1 MMTGL
6 ILLLP
11 AAFIAT
17 GPNFVPG
24 PDSIQC
30 TGASNTQT
38 PLRSS
43 EHYGDFV
50 LRFEYKLEQ
59 WSEAMVVVRAHR
71 YGRPFL
77 TGVPVQFAHDF
88 HNKPSAHVTGALA
101 GIRKPDKF
109 LKPGFGE
116 WRRMEI
122 RAVGTSVRVSID
134 GDIVNDATVED
145 RHRSG
150 EIVFLDLGHRYALR
164 NITVE
169 EIGPP
174 APHAA
179 LFDGISMK
187 GWELRDGGQW
197 RVESGVIHA
206 ANGHGIYYA
215 PGEFRDFE
223 LLAVFRT
230 HGHVNSGIF
239 LRGAPKGH
247 RGFEVQIYSPP
258 EAVYPTGSIY
268 GQTRAGIPDDHEGR
282 WTLLRVRVVNGRVT
296 TWVDGSLAADGAV
309 PDGVPGKG
317 RVGLQI
323 HLDNASIEFREL
335 SIREIKQ

>member
-6 ILLLP
+6 ILLA
-11 AAFIAT
+11 AAFVST
-17 GPNFVPG
+17 GPNFVVSKNG
-24 PDSIQC
+24 IAC
-30 TGASNTQT
+30 NGTASGRT
-38 PLRSS
+38 PLRSA
-43 EHYGDFV
+43 EHFADFT

-88 HNKPSAHVTGALA
+88 HNKTSAHVTGAIA
-101 GIRKPDKF
+101 GLRAPDTF
-109 LKPGFGE
+109 LKPGFGA

-134 GDIVNDATVED
+134 GEVVNDAVVED

-150 EIVFLDLGHRYALR
+150 EIVFLDLGHKYALR
-164 NITVE
+164 NIGVE

-174 APHAA
+174 APYAP
-179 LFDGISMK
+179 LFNGTSMK
-187 GWELRDGGQW
+187 GWELRDGGEW
-197 RVESGVIHA
+197 RVESGVIRA

-239 LRGAPKGH
+239 LRGSPKGH

-268 GQTRAGIPDDHEGR
+268 GQTRAEIPDDHEDR
-282 WTLLRVRVVNGRVT
+282 WALLRVRVMNGRVT
-296 TWVDGSLAADGAV
+296 TWMDGRRAADGAIPASV
-309 PDGVPGKG
+309 PESG

-323 HLDNASIEFREL
+323 HLENASIEFREL
-335 SIREIKQ
+335 GIREIKQ

>member
-1 MMTGL
+1 MTWL
-6 ILLLP
+6 FLLLP
-11 AAFIAT
+11 SAFVTTGSNFAISKDGVQCMGTSIAR
-17 GPNFVPG
+17 
-24 PDSIQC
+24 
-30 TGASNTQT
+30 T
-38 PLRSS
+38 PLGST
-43 EHYGDFV
+43 EHFADFT

-59 WSEAMVVVRAHR
+59 WSAAMVVVRAHR
-71 YGRPFL
+71 SGRPSL

-88 HNKPSAHVTGALA
+88 HNKPSAHVTGAIA
-101 GIRKPDKF
+101 GIRAPDKF

-122 RAVGTSVRVSID
+122 RAVGSSVRVSID
-134 GDIVNDATVED
+134 GEVVNDADVED

-150 EIVFLDLGHRYALR
+150 EIVFLDLGHRYQLR
-164 NITVE
+164 NIGVE

-174 APHAA
+174 APYRP
-179 LFDGISMK
+179 LFDGLSMK
-187 GWELRDGGQW
+187 GWELRDGGEW
-197 RVESGVIHA
+197 RAEGGVIRA

-239 LRGAPKGH
+239 LRGVPKGH

-268 GQTRAGIPDDHEGR
+268 GQTRADIPDDHEDR
-282 WTLLRVRVVNGRVT
+282 WTLLRVRVMNGRVT
-296 TWVDGSLAADGAV
+296 TWLDGRRAADGAV
-309 PDGVPGKG
+309 PDGVPEAG
-317 RVGLQI
+317 RIGLQI
-323 HLDNASIEFREL
+323 HLENASIEFREL
-335 SIREIKQ
+335 RIREIKQ